1 MTESPAGLLDT
12 PKAVPLRDRGLELH
26 SKGLSI
32 VTEHIRGSI
41 RIQIQLSLGPNP
53 WHLQPICTWKEKLEN
68 VKKIKQ
74 PLFASARGGPWSVRL
89 QVFSLPQASLS
100 WRASVTVMA
109 T

>member
-53 WHLQPICTWKEKLEN
+53 WHLQPICTWKKKLEN
-68 VKKIKQ
+68 VKKSNSPFL
-74 PLFASARGGPWSVRL
+74 PLHEVDHGLCGSRCFRCHRPVSVGGPVS
-89 QVFSLPQASLS
+89 P
-100 WRASVTVMA
+100 
-109 T
+109 